1 MAKYLVLIYG
11 SEQEWDAQTPEELKA
26 KEAGHIAFSRAV
38 GGGRLSGEELES
50 VTTATTLRASE
61 GGAPIV
67 TDGPFM
73 DTKEALGGFY
83 IVDVPDLDAAVA
95 LAEMLPELRERHG
108 AVEVRPIVD
117 HG

>member
-11 SEQEWDAQTPEELKA
+11 SEQEWDAQTPAELEA
-26 KEAGHIAFSRAV
+26 KGAAHAAFRAAV
-38 GGGRLSGEELES
+38 GDGYRLGAELES
-50 VTTATTLRASE
+50 VTTATTLRAA
-61 GGAPIV
+61 GGDTPAV

-73 DTKEALGGFY
+73 ETKEALGGFY
-83 IVDVPDLDAAVA
+83 LVDAPDLDAAIR
-95 LAEMLPELRERHG
+95 LARMLPELGEQYG

>member
-11 SEQEWDAQTPEELKA
+11 SEQEWDAQTPAELEA
-26 KEAGHIAFSRAV
+26 KEAGHIAFSRSA
-38 GGGRLSGEELES
+38 GPGRLSGEELAAA
-50 VTTATTLRASE
+50 TTATTLRAS
-61 GGAPIV
+61 GGGTPVV

-73 DTKEALGGFY
+73 ETKEALGGFY
-83 IVDVPDLDAAVA
+83 IVDVADLDAAVA
-95 LAEMLPELRERHG
+95 LARLLPELREQHG

>member
-11 SEQEWDAQTPEELKA
+11 SEQEWDAQSPEELEA
-26 KEAGHIAFSRAV
+26 KEAGHIAFSQAA
-38 GGGRLSGEELES
+38 GAGRLSGEELES
-50 VTTATTLRASE
+50 ATTATTLRAS
-61 GGAPIV
+61 GNGTPLV

-73 DTKEALGGFY
+73 ETKEALGGLY
-83 IVDVPDLDAAVA
+83 IVDVPDLDAAVG
-95 LAEMLPELRERHG
+95 LARMLPELREKHG

>member
-1 MAKYLVLIYG
+1 MAKYLILIYG
-11 SEQEWDAQTPEELKA
+11 SEQEWNAQTPDELDA
-26 KEAGHIAFSRAV
+26 KEAGHRAFSAAA
-38 GGGRLSGEELES
+38 GTGRLSGEELES
-50 VTTATTLRASE
+50 VTTATTLRAS
-61 GGAPIV
+61 GGDTPIV

-73 DTKEALGGFY
+73 ETKEALGGFY

-95 LAEMLPELRERHG
+95 LARMLPELHERHG